1 MSQYKNR
8 KTNETIVSKIGIFR
22 CILCTFY
29 SEIGGPH
36 EDLAILKDWG
46 FNLRFLMRIDIS
58 LLPDYLAHCHIRVT
72 DPGLEGMYGK
82 MEFAGFTSHVEFES
96 QLRYVRYRED
106 FVCKKLGMDAY

>member
-1 MSQYKNR
+1 
-8 KTNETIVSKIGIFR
+8 VSKIGIFR

-29 SEIGGPH
+29 SGIGGPH

-72 DPGLEGMYGK
+72 DPGLEGTYGK
-82 MEFAGFTSHVEFES
+82 MEFAGFTSHVEFEAS
-96 QLRYVRYRED
+96 FAT
-106 FVCKKLGMDAY
+106 FVIVKISYAKNWVWTLTDVG